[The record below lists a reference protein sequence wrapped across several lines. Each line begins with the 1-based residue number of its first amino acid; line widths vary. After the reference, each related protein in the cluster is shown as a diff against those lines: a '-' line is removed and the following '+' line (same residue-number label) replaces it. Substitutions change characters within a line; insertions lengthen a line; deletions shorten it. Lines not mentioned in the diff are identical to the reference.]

1 MTPSTK
7 LTKQLV
13 LAALSLLAPA
23 LIGCGR
29 GNYPEVATVTGVV
42 LLDGKP
48 LEGAEVTFAP
58 LALEGRSS
66 TGLTDHTG
74 KYALSY
80 TRKVRGAVL
89 GQHTVKIS
97 KIIQDFTK
105 SPTKYDA
112 AVNRAQNTLL
122 ESQGIPLVV
131 GKSAD
136 AKSGDG
142 PLPLEPLRIQMV
154 PNQYVGSESVLT
166 ATVEPRGNVIDFDLS
181 SDTEN

>member
-58 LALEGRSS
+58 REGRSS
-66 TGLTDHTG
+66 TGLTDHAG

-80 TRKVRGAVL
+80 TKKVRGAVL

-112 AVNRAQNTLL
+112 AVDRAQNALL

-181 SDTEN
+181 SDAED

>member
-1 MTPSTK
+1 MPSSTN
-7 LTKQLV
+7 LTKQLA
-13 LAALSLLAPA
+13 LAALSLLTPA

-58 LALEGRSS
+58 LEGRSS

-74 KYALSY
+74 KYSLSY
-80 TRKVRGAVL
+80 TKKVRGAVL

-97 KIIQDFTK
+97 KVVQDFSK

-112 AVNRAQNTLL
+112 AVNQAQNNLL
-122 ESQGIPLVV
+122 KSQGIPLVV
-131 GKSAD
+131 GKNAD
-136 AKSGDG
+136 ANSGDG

-181 SDTEN
+181 SEAEN